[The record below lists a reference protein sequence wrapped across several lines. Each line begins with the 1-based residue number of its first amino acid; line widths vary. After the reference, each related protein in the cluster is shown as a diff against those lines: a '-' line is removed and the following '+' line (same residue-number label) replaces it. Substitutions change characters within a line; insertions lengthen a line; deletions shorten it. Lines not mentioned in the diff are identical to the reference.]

1 MVFQFV
7 VSIIIAVLCFT
18 VFFVSRYMRKHNI
31 TNEKHV

>member
-18 VFFVSRYMRKHNI
+18 AYFMLRYMRKHK
-31 TNEKHV
+31 EQ